1 MVIFFNTL
9 YLTANVAM
17 PSIEKD
23 YGEGVGKKV
32 ELNSLYV
39 LLEYLC
45 SILISQVLLTIPQW
59 LETS

>member
-9 YLTANVAM
+9 YLTANVAV

-23 YGEGVGKKV
+23 CGEGVGKKV

-45 SILISQVLLTIPQW
+45 SMLLVM
-59 LETS
+59 LHKGR